1 MNNDV
6 LISVIV
12 PVYNI
17 EKYLNRCVDSLINQT
32 YKNLEI
38 ILVDDGSTD
47 NCPKICDDYE
57 KKYEAVKVI
66 HKKNGGL
73 SSARNVGIKQASGD
87 YIGFVDSDDWVAA
100 DIYRKCKEMMQKYNC
115 DIVDF
120 EVEFVSEEG
129 LPEKINFIE
138 SVSLVKGSDIIY
150 DYLYRGQTDKAP
162 FSVCR
167 KLYTRRLFDGISFPE
182 GKINEDIVTNY
193 KVLENA
199 DLLLHINEVGYY
211 YFQKNE
217 KSITSGELKKKDFDL
232 LAASRELCAM
242 SEKYEDVR
250 ILRLAK
256 IKLARSYFSLLAKSI
271 VGGDSEDISD
281 EDIKYLLKKL
291 RKNYFLLMKS
301 PMPLSRKVLT
311 TAICFNYNLTNSIY
325 HIGKKVN
332 H

>member
-1 MNNDV
+1 MKNDV

-12 PVYNI
+12 PVYNV
-17 EKYLNRCVDSLINQT
+17 ERYLNRCVDSLINQT

-47 NCPKICDDYE
+47 NSPQICDDYE
-57 KKYEAVKVI
+57 NRYESVKVI

-73 SSARNVGIKQASGD
+73 SSARNAGIKQANGD
-87 YIGFVDSDDWVAA
+87 YIGFVDSDDWVEA
-100 DIYRKCKEMMQKYNC
+100 DIYRTCKEMMQKYNC

-120 EVEFVSEEG
+120 KVEFASDEG
-129 LPEKINFIE
+129 MSEKINSIE
-138 SVSLVKGSDIIY
+138 SVALVKGSDIIY

-167 KLYTRRLFDGISFPE
+167 KLYRRKLFDGISFPE

-199 DLLLHINEVGYY
+199 DSILYINKVGYY

-232 LAASRELCAM
+232 LAASRELCVM

-250 ILRLAK
+250 TLRLAK

-271 VGGDSEDISD
+271 VGGFSEDISE
-281 EDIKYLLKKL
+281 EDIKYLLKNL
-291 RKNYFLLMKS
+291 RKNYFLLIRS

-311 TAICFNYNLTNSIY
+311 TAICLNYNLTNSIY
-325 HIGKKVN
+325 HIVKK
-332 H
+332 